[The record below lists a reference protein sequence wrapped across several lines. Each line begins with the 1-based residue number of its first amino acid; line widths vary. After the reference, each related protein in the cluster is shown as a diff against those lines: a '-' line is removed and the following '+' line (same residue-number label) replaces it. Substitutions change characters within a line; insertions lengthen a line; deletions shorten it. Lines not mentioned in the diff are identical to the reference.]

1 MYIEIIKFKNFI
13 VLIKANDEYLISV
26 DITNLATLKEKPN
39 QITSLVKSELLK
51 YFKGEDFD
59 FTNIKLNLDKFST
72 FTKEVLNELKN
83 IPYANTITYKELAY
97 RINSK
102 AYRAVGTALSK
113 NPYLII
119 LPCHRVIRSDESLGR
134 FTCEVSNMK
143 EFLNKHEKN
152 NIKSNNF

>member
-26 DITNLATLKEKPN
+26 DVTNLATLKEKPN
-39 QITSLVKSELLK
+39 QITSLAKSELLK
-51 YFKGEDFD
+51 YFKGKDFD
-59 FTNIKLNLDKFST
+59 FTNIKLNLDNFSA